1 MSQCQPQAR
10 RRFSWPFQS
19 LLQEPTPVT
28 AGAARRPGPSSL
40 CVLCGRPGRS
50 LDVLPAVGAWWA
62 QRWAQSRSS
71 CPGFAWLRNSSSRR
85 PASVRAAG
93 VRCGRP
99 LAGARVRAPSRPCSL
114 HGTARQAQH
123 ARHST
128 PAPARDLASDPLRS
142 LTTRC
147 APYAPATFGL
157 NSAPARP
164 RSICLPHPRSLFWAL
179 GPSDLPADTV
189 LPNPSPSPQVPGGP
203 CRLQLPREGKAFTHP
218 HPPPPTAGVPSTPAD
233 KGRARRGWVWCW
245 AVPARVSLGVAEW

>member
-1 MSQCQPQAR
+1 MLAGAAGLGQDPGPGWEFPWASSGLWAPRRLFPPREPDRRRFKEEKDDWSLWRPRLMSQCQLQAR

-123 ARHST
+123 AS
-128 PAPARDLASDPLRS
+128 ASQ
-142 LTTRC
+142 
-147 APYAPATFGL
+147 G
-157 NSAPARP
+157 P
-164 RSICLPHPRSLFWAL
+164 RL
-179 GPSDLPADTV
+179 
-189 LPNPSPSPQVPGGP
+189 
-203 CRLQLPREGKAFTHP
+203 
-218 HPPPPTAGVPSTPAD
+218 
-233 KGRARRGWVWCW
+233 
-245 AVPARVSLGVAEW
+245 

>member
-1 MSQCQPQAR
+1 MLAGAAGLGQDPGPGWEFPWASSGLWAPRRLFPPREPDGRRFKEEKDDWSLWRPRLMSQCQPQAR

-50 LDVLPAVGAWWA
+50 LDALPAVGAWWA

-123 ARHST
+123 AS
-128 PAPARDLASDPLRS
+128 ASQ
-142 LTTRC
+142 
-147 APYAPATFGL
+147 G
-157 NSAPARP
+157 P
-164 RSICLPHPRSLFWAL
+164 RL
-179 GPSDLPADTV
+179 
-189 LPNPSPSPQVPGGP
+189 
-203 CRLQLPREGKAFTHP
+203 
-218 HPPPPTAGVPSTPAD
+218 
-233 KGRARRGWVWCW
+233 
-245 AVPARVSLGVAEW
+245 